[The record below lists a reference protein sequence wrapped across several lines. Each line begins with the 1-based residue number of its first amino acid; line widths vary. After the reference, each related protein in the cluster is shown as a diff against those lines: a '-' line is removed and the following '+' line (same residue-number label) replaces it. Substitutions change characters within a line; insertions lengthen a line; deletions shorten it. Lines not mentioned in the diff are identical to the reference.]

1 LNRQQRY
8 DWGRN
13 SNRKIGNIS
22 TSKRKEVIGKKAE
35 KKIGQKEKWL
45 EYQPIRGGV
54 LS

>member
-1 LNRQQRY
+1 MTGKEIRTGK
-8 DWGRN
+8 W
-13 SNRKIGNIS
+13 I
-22 TSKRKEVIGKKAE
+22 TSQHLRERRLSGKKAE